1 MGYNHINFVR
11 LVNLLVESEI
21 GEPMSEEQYLK
32 DASYFR
38 TEIYRRNIPKDF
50 DPSTYIANDL
60 DTTLTYRGYIKFLER
75 DLEDSLFGD
84 TSASKRQIKKHREE
98 TARNMISR
106 GRAFAIAIA
115 TEFDD
120 SIRLSIHPSTDAKKI
135 SISLIPQKGKT
146 IMTPW
151 HSSLVRSLDGSIHME
166 HAGSVSAIT
175 HELVFEKGR
184 PSHFR
189 ERSALFSWESMD
201 VDFEYMYPSGILISL
216 RNNAPKY
223 SLCKVDMHKVRALAD
238 ICSPVILR
246 GFQYMTD
253 TISSVGDDTW
263 KGAWQ
268 APGALQIAEHG
279 SWTGQMANR
288 VAISK
293 PMPLP
298 SGGRYEFPRQGLENT
313 SENSDSY
320 PAHLRH
326 LVAKTPIL
334 LEAACVPFAGAGHCF
349 PRCPE
354 PALSR
359 RIIQEHQGLR
369 ERQPGGNSREDK
381 LFGWKELSDWS
392 EMCNVG

>member
-1 MGYNHINFVR
+1 
-11 LVNLLVESEI
+11 
-21 GEPMSEEQYLK
+21 MSEEQYLR

-50 DPSTYIANDL
+50 DPSIHIANDL

-84 TSASKRQIKKHREE
+84 TSASKRQIKKQREE

-115 TEFDD
+115 TKFDD

-166 HAGSVSAIT
+166 HAGSVSAVT
-175 HELVFEKGR
+175 HDLVFENGR

-189 ERSALFSWESMD
+189 ERSALFNWESYD
-201 VDFEYMYPSGILISL
+201 VDFEYMYPSGILISPRNKTSKCSL
-216 RNNAPKY
+216 RN
-223 SLCKVDMHKVRALAD
+223 VDMHKVRALTD

-246 GFQYMTD
+246 GFEYMTD
-253 TISSVGDDTW
+253 TITSVGVDTG
-263 KGAWQ
+263 KGVQ
-268 APGALQIAEHG
+268 RAPGAVQVAGNG
-279 SWTGQMANR
+279 SWNGQMADS
-288 VAISK
+288 VATSK
-293 PMPLP
+293 PTPLL
-298 SGGRYEFPRQGLENT
+298 SGGRHEFPRQGIENAP
-313 SENSDSY
+313 ENSDSY
-320 PAHLRH
+320 PTHPAHLRH
-326 LVAKTPIL
+326 LVVKTPVL
-334 LEAACVPFAGAGHCF
+334 LEAAYAPFAGAGHCF
-349 PRCPE
+349 PRRPE

-359 RIIQEHQGLR
+359 RIIQDQQGLR
-369 ERQPGGNSREDK
+369 ERQPKGNSREETI
-381 LFGWKELSDWS
+381 FGWKALSDWS